1 MADRNAD
8 LDLLLSLREERVLET
23 PPASPSSNPPHLPAG
38 YNSDDDYPRRSRTAD
53 MSVFRDVVKDY
64 LDMNPGTLGTEP
76 PKSMQPRTSSDEIV
90 VEKFSGLRIRKSLVD
105 SIELA
110 NRFSDVRFVR
120 LHTIRNLLTD
130 DNLSGSWA
138 TVGVL
143 TELGSPKV
151 SSTGKNYCIWK
162 MGCLNETNVSV
173 FLFGDAYTASCKEKG
188 GMVFALFNATVRR
201 GAGVKEFSL
210 SVYSASQMLKI
221 GTSADY
227 GICKGKRKDGV
238 ACTMIIDKR
247 QGTYCKFHSSKAS
260 QLYATNRT
268 ELRGGNIQNAF
279 KLQSEG
285 IYTVDPFDVKS
296 SLRKPVRPVKVMSI
310 DGLKRALSK
319 ADKVTTSSHSQGIRF
334 LTQVTAKQE
343 PKDSSKAASVCQN
356 ATKYSTEKRSS
367 LTKGKTST
375 TTQNEPQAKKKKVDH
390 APRKMIE
397 LDIISSDEET

>member
-1 MADRNAD
+1 MANRDAD

-23 PPASPSSNPPHLPAG
+23 PPASPSSNPAQLPAG

-64 LDMNPGTLGTEP
+64 LDMNPETLGTGP
-76 PKSMQPRTSSDEIV
+76 PKAIQPRTSSDEIV
-90 VEKFSGLRIRKSLVD
+90 VDKFSGLRIRESLVD
-105 SIELA
+105 SIALA
-110 NRFSDVRFVR
+110 NHFSDVRFVR
-120 LHTIRNLLTD
+120 LHTIRNLIMGD
-130 DNLSGSWA
+130 KLSGCWA

-143 TELGSPKV
+143 TEPGSPKV

-162 MGCLNETNVSV
+162 MGCLNETDVSV
-173 FLFGDAYTASCKEKG
+173 FLFGDAYTVSCKEKV
-188 GMVFALFNATVRR
+188 GMVFALFNASVRR
-201 GAGVKEFSL
+201 GAGAKEFYL

-247 QGTYCKFHSSKAS
+247 KGTYCKFHSSKAS

-285 IYTVDPFDVKS
+285 IYTVDPFAVKS
-296 SLRKPVRPVKVMSI
+296 SLRKPVKVMSI

-343 PKDSSKAASVCQN
+343 PKNSSKAASVCQN
-356 ATKYSTEKRSS
+356 SNKYSTEKRSS
-367 LTKGKTST
+367 LTKGKIST

-390 APRKMIE
+390 AAQNMIE
-397 LDIISSDEET
+397 LDIISSDEEL